1 MPDAPDIKRFFT
13 RPLANKGISLP
24 LADPVTGQD
33 SGCFIFL
40 RGQDSDEFRRVDAE
54 VMREAMELYNKDK
67 QAGETYREQAE
78 NRLVAALVIGW
89 TGKPEMAAE
98 EAMELVEN
106 APQIAQ
112 QIKMEAGNRSRFFK
126 HALNFSTQEQMKS
139 SS

>member
-1 MPDAPDIKRFFT
+1 MPDVPDIKRFFT

-54 VMREAMELYNKDK
+54 VMREAMELYSRDK

-89 TGKPEMAAE
+89 TGKPEMTAE
-98 EAMELVEN
+98 EALELVEN

-126 HALNFSTQEQMKS
+126 HALTSSTDEQTKS

>member
-24 LADPVTGQD
+24 LADPETGKD

-40 RGQDSDEFRRVDAE
+40 RGQDSDEFRRIDAE
-54 VMREAMELYNKDK
+54 IMREAMDIYEKDK
-67 QAGETYREQAE
+67 DAGEKHREQAE
-78 NRLVAALVIGW
+78 NRLVAGLIIGW
-89 TGKPEMAAE
+89 TGKPEMTHE
-98 EAMELVEN
+98 EAVELVEN

-112 QIKMEAGNRSRFFK
+112 QIRMEAGNRSRFFK
-126 HALNFSTQEQMKS
+126 HALASSTDGLTKS